1 MNQGRGHAARIK
13 EHGGISENTQG
24 YERTSLLIRVK
35 RRIDEESKGSKC
47 RYVNFLSLKK

>member
-13 EHGGISENTQG
+13 ERGGISENTQG